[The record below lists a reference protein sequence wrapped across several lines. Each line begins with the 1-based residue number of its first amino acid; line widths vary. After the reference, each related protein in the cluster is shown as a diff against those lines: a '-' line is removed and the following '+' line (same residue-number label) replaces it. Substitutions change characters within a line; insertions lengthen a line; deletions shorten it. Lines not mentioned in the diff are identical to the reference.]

1 MMPVSD
7 SAWGELQ
14 DRVNAIEAGQ
24 RMIASGHVQLVEQMA
39 EITVSQRRAD
49 IHRKEQTQRL
59 DEIAVTLLNQDQQIK
74 ENKDNLQAIRDDLAG
89 NTKTT
94 KEILEATRDL
104 RDVVI
109 TAKTGG
115 RLAKWAAP
123 TLVAAG
129 VSIGILKGWALSSW
143 EWLTK

>member
-1 MMPVSD
+1 MQAVTESD
-7 SAWGELQ
+7 WAELEH
-14 DRVNAIEAGQ
+14 RVNTLEAGQ
-24 RMIASGHVQLVEQMA
+24 KMIASGHVQLVEQMA

-49 IHRKEQTQRL
+49 QQRKEYAARL
-59 DEIAVTLLNQDQQIK
+59 D
-74 ENKDNLQAIRDDLAG
+74 AITADLAD
-89 NTKTT
+89 NSKVTR
-94 KEILEATRDL
+94 EILDATRDL

-129 VSIGILKGWALSSW
+129 VSVGILKGWALASW

>member
-1 MMPVSD
+1 MPPITE

-14 DRVNAIEAGQ
+14 DRVNTLETGH
-24 RMIASGHVQLVEQMA
+24 RMIATGHVQLVEQMA

-49 IHRKEQTQRL
+49 EQRKIYSARL
-59 DEIAVTLLNQDQQIK
+59 D
-74 ENKDNLQAIRDDLAG
+74 AITVDLAE
-89 NTKTT
+89 NSKVTR
-94 KEILEATRDL
+94 EILDATRDL

-129 VSIGILKGWALSSW
+129 VSVGIVKGWLLSSW
-143 EWLTK
+143 EWLSK

>member
-1 MMPVSD
+1 MPPITE

-14 DRVNAIEAGQ
+14 DRVNTLETGQ
-24 RMIASGHVQLVEQMA
+24 RMIATGHVQLVEQMA

-49 IHRKEQTQRL
+49 EQRKIYSARL
-59 DEIAVTLLNQDQQIK
+59 D
-74 ENKDNLQAIRDDLAG
+74 AITVDLAE
-89 NTKTT
+89 NSKVTR
-94 KEILEATRDL
+94 EILDATRDL

-129 VSIGILKGWALSSW
+129 VSVGILKGWLLSSW
-143 EWLTK
+143 EWLSK

>member
-1 MMPVSD
+1 MSPITE

-14 DRVNAIEAGQ
+14 DRVNTLEVGQ
-24 RMIASGHVQLVEQMA
+24 RMIANGHVQLVEQMA

-49 IHRKEQTQRL
+49 AQRKEYGARL
-59 DEIAVTLLNQDQQIK
+59 DAITVELA
-74 ENKDNLQAIRDDLAG
+74 DNS
-89 NTKTT
+89 KTT
-94 KEILEATRDL
+94 REILEATRDL

-129 VSIGILKGWALSSW
+129 VSIGIVKGWLLSSW
-143 EWLTK
+143 EWLSK

>member
-1 MMPVSD
+1 MPLTD

-14 DRVNAIEAGQ
+14 ERVNTLEAGQ
-24 RMIASGHVQLVEQMA
+24 KMIASGHVLLVEQMA
-39 EITVSQRRAD
+39 EVTVSQRRAD
-49 IHRKEQTQRL
+49 IHRAEHTKRL
-59 DEIAVTLLNQDQQIK
+59 AEIAGTLQQQDEEIK
-74 ENKDNLQAIRDDLAG
+74 RNRESLSSIRDELAG

-94 KEILEATRDL
+94 KEILDVTRDL

-129 VSIGILKGWALSSW
+129 VSIGILKGWLLSSW
-143 EWLTK
+143 EWLSK